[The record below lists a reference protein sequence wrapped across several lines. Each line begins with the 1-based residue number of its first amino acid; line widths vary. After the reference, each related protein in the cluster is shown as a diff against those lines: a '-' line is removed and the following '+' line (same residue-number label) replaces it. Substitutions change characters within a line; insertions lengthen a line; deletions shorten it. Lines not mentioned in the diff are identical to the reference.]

1 MCTNRTF
8 QEVLLLPPRKRRTVR
23 GRLKQLDCVLY
34 NSDRRRSSSGADERR
49 PVFTPGDKVEGRVV
63 VEVTDTFRFRQ
74 APYPMY
80 VVYEST

>member
-1 MCTNRTF
+1 MCTFTF

-23 GRLKQLDCVLY
+23 GRLKQLDFVLY
-34 NSDRRRSSSGADERR
+34 NSDRRRSSSGAGADERR

-74 APYPMY
+74 
-80 VVYEST
+80 